1 MSSVRW
7 TVDEFIAAEMGFPIN
22 IARSMVQLFEDGCEV
37 PFIARYRR
45 YLIGGATPDD
55 LRHALEAFKNAKVI
69 KAKAEKLLKRADTEI
84 ADGFLKEVLKDAL
97 SKTMDAGELESLFEP
112 FKKAK
117 KGSLAS
123 RAVELGVGEICQKL
137 RRGEY
142 VNLEL
147 FINSKPELSTLAK
160 VEEETM
166 HLLSHELH
174 RLEKTQILLEKLSEL
189 NNYLNIHLKVKST
202 LTRKAK
208 FLKETD
214 KNFSLLDHFK
224 LYLNFEK
231 DIRFVQPFQVL
242 ALERASS
249 KEIINWKIVVDDN
262 IASVHPGL
270 KLNFHFKHVDLLK
283 KAVQDST
290 KRFLIPSIERKVRK
304 KLLDRAENS
313 AIDCFAKNLR
323 ELLLTAPLKN
333 YAVLAIDPGYKNGCK
348 CALVN
353 ENGDL
358 LQTAIF
364 YLKPLDAKGWVPDTN
379 AEEILKTLAS
389 KIIDLP
395 LVIAIG
401 NSSATREVQ
410 VFIASLIQRHVI
422 VAKFCVVS
430 ECGASIYSATKL
442 AAEELPKTDIELRS
456 AGYYILRCGITVSL
470 ARRVIDPISEYVK
483 IAPKHL
489 GVGLYQHSVNEKRL
503 DEMLDIV
510 VRECVSSVGVDVNI
524 ASLQLLQRV
533 SGLNKNTAANIIKY
547 RQNNGGIKSREELK
561 NIKGIGPK
569 CFEQCAGFL
578 HVYNVNNDKGWDALV
593 RKKAKLA
600 VDYNPLDATSV
611 HPESYKIAKQLLV
624 SAFVCYIVKET
635 DTFYYLLWILECA
648 GADLTHIGQ
657 NCLFQMLAVI
667 EEQIREQGPEWIV
680 VWELLSNPFVRK
692 NGPMLLTNVLE
703 MKSLKVGDVLEGI
716 VRNHASFGIFI
727 DLGIGYDALAH
738 SSTLLS
744 VVPQEHPPLEDPS
757 PGSGATAR
765 QINKEI
771 RNVVHQAYPFNVSVD

>member
-7 TVDEFIAAEMGFPIN
+7 TIDEFIAAEVRFPIN
-22 IARSMVQLFEDGCEV
+22 IVRSLVQLFEDGCEV

-69 KAKAEKLLKRADTEI
+69 KAKAEKLLRRADAEI
-84 ADGFLKEVLKDAL
+84 ADDLLKEVVKDAL

-123 RAVELGVGEICQKL
+123 RAMELGVGEICQKL
-137 RRGEY
+137 LRGEY

-214 KNFSLLDHFK
+214 KNFPLLDHFK

-231 DIRFVQPFQVL
+231 DIRFVQPFQIL

-270 KLNFHFKHVDLLK
+270 KLSFHFKHVNLLK

-353 ENGDL
+353 DNGDL

-364 YLKPLDAKGWVPDTN
+364 YLKPLDIKGWAPDTR

-410 VFIASLIQRHVI
+410 VFVASLIQRRVI

-442 AAEELPKTDIELRS
+442 AAEELPKIDIKLRS
-456 AGYYILRCGITVSL
+456 AVSL

-510 VRECVSSVGVDVNI
+510 VRECVSNVGVDVNI

-533 SGLNKNTAANIIKY
+533 SGLNKNTAANIIRY
-547 RQNNGGIKSREELK
+547 RQNSGGIKSREELK

-578 HVYNVNNDKGWDALV
+578 YVYNVNNNEGWDALV

-600 VDYNPLDATSV
+600 IDYNPLDATPV
-611 HPESYKIAKQLLV
+611 HPESYKIAKQ
-624 SAFVCYIVKET
+624 
-635 DTFYYLLWILECA
+635 ILECA

-667 EEQIREQGPEWIV
+667 EEQIREQGPEWVV

-744 VVPQEHPPLEDPS
+744 VVPQEHTPSLEDPVS
-757 PGSGATAR
+757 GSGATVHH
-765 QINKEI
+765 INKEI
-771 RNVVHQAYPFNVSVD
+771 RNMTSSYPFNINSHVKVRITELDLNRRRIGVVLV